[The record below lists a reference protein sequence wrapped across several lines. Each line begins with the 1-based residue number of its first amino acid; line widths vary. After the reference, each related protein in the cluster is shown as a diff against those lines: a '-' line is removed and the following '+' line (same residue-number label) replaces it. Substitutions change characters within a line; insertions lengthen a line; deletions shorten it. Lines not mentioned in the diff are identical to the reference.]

1 MPSYVMQGC
10 VLPSRV
16 LNGLDRINRNFIRGS
31 TEEEKRMH
39 LVNWGKV
46 TKPKAKGGLGL
57 QEAKGRNLALV
68 AKLCWRMESSNIAKW
83 AEVLKIKYRRR
94 AEPSKRAKSRIWA
107 AVTKGIRV
115 CEKGTKW
122 SIGSNSNLSFWNDKW
137 LNTGTI
143 RSLIEGPL
151 IRGEEELLRII
162 LTQRGIA
169 GLGGC
174 DVCLSVCEDILHVL
188 RDCHA
193 AKVFGNSARC
203 PQTLLNSFTFDLES
217 WITANAKS
225 LLKAE
230 SRDYPWCTFF
240 LLGIWNLGLHRNL
253 RVFKQ
258 QAVNPCLLRTVEM
271 QVREYFYC
279 VKGLGDNKSN
289 TSKEVRWLKLG
300 SGWLKLNM
308 DGYVVGDSG
317 IAGCG
322 GLIRDTAEL
331 FALRE
336 GLALCVELQAQAVE
350 VELDASAAISLISRN
365 FTTNG
370 DLSVL
375 VDDCRDFLLQLPQA
389 RMIHCYR
396 EANCYADALAKLGA
410 TSSSGCN
417 CFESP
422 PPIVTLFLLADSLGT
437 ARTRVVPFVACNSS
451 S

>member
-151 IRGEEELLRII
+151 IRGEEELLR
-162 LTQRGIA
+162 
-169 GLGGC
+169 
-174 DVCLSVCEDILHVL
+174 
-188 RDCHA
+188 
-193 AKVFGNSARC
+193 
-203 PQTLLNSFTFDLES
+203 
-217 WITANAKS
+217 
-225 LLKAE
+225 
-230 SRDYPWCTFF
+230 
-240 LLGIWNLGLHRNL
+240 
-253 RVFKQ
+253 
-258 QAVNPCLLRTVEM
+258 M
-271 QVREYFYC
+271 
-279 VKGLGDNKSN
+279 
-289 TSKEVRWLKLG
+289 
-300 SGWLKLNM
+300 
-308 DGYVVGDSG
+308 
-317 IAGCG
+317 
-322 GLIRDTAEL
+322 
-331 FALRE
+331 
-336 GLALCVELQAQAVE
+336 
-350 VELDASAAISLISRN
+350 
-365 FTTNG
+365 
-370 DLSVL
+370 
-375 VDDCRDFLLQLPQA
+375 
-389 RMIHCYR
+389 
-396 EANCYADALAKLGA
+396 
-410 TSSSGCN
+410 
-417 CFESP
+417 
-422 PPIVTLFLLADSLGT
+422 
-437 ARTRVVPFVACNSS
+437 
-451 S
+451 